1 MAMMMAVEGGV
12 QHQEGEGVRK
22 GPDQRVNMLLS
33 AKRQPTWRQEAK
45 IRLQEPV
52 GIPTCLS

>member
-1 MAMMMAVEGGV
+1 MMMAVEGGV